1 MTTIASDPRHSS
13 TSTAAEL
20 PDTDWLVSTDPATGD
35 EVGRVRVTPPER
47 VPAIVER
54 AREAQAAW
62 AATPALRRAHV
73 MVRAARVLYDRMDAV
88 ARRISEE
95 QGKPELEA
103 LLHDVSTAIEHALWC
118 ASDVPKLLRPERV
131 RSPQLTYRSK
141 KHVLQYE
148 PVGVVGIIS
157 PWNFPFGIPFSEV
170 AIALACGNAV
180 VLKPSELTPLAAE
193 EIAHVF
199 NDAGLPERLLQVIH
213 GDGAVGAAL
222 VAAGVDKIFF
232 TGSVNTGR
240 AVMRAAAETLTPV
253 VLELGGKDPMIVL
266 EDADVDLAARGA
278 VWGAFANAGQVCASV
293 ERAYVQEGVA
303 GAFVDRVVA
312 EAQQLKVG
320 RHDEPGVDVGPLV
333 SDRQLAVV
341 KDLVDDAVAGGAR
354 ILTGGPDSRGGR
366 FFRPTVLVD
375 VRPDM
380 RIMREEI
387 FGPVLPVLTVRDE
400 DEAVSA
406 ANHSEFGLSA
416 SVWTRSLRRAQ
427 RIAERLQVG
436 SVWINDHMYSHNA
449 PQLPWGG
456 VKSSGFGRTHSKHG
470 VYECVQVKMV
480 GADSG
485 RMPRPH
491 YFPYGSRQARF
502 VPTLLHG
509 VYGRGAV
516 GRIASALRRLP
527 T

>member
-1 MTTIASDPRHSS
+1 M
-13 TSTAAEL
+13 TSTATPIQGTSSAG
-20 PDTDWLVSTDPATGD
+20 DTPDWLLSIDPATGA
-35 EVGRVRVTPPER
+35 EVGRVRVTPPEQ
-47 VPAIVER
+47 VAAVVQR
-54 AREAQAAW
+54 ARDAQAAW
-62 AATPALRRAHV
+62 GRTSPRQRARV
-73 MVRAARVLYDRMDAV
+73 MLRAARVLYERMDEV

-95 QGKPELEA
+95 QGKPQLEA

-118 ASDVPKLLRPERV
+118 ASDVPGLLRAERV

-141 KHVLQYE
+141 KHVLHYE
-148 PVGVVGIIS
+148 PLGVVGIVS

-193 EIAHVF
+193 EIARVF
-199 NDAGLPERLLQVIH
+199 ADAGLPEDVLQVIH
-213 GDGAVGAAL
+213 GDGRVGGAL

-232 TGSVNTGR
+232 TGSVGTGR

-266 EDADVDLAARGA
+266 EDADLGLASRGA

-293 ERAYVQEGVA
+293 ERAYVHQSVA
-303 GAFVDRVVA
+303 GEFVDRVVA
-312 EAQQLKVG
+312 QAQELQVG
-320 RHDEPGVDVGPLV
+320 RWDEPGVDVGPLV
-333 SDRQLAVV
+333 SDRQFAIV
-341 KDLVDDAVAGGAR
+341 KDLVDDAVARGAR
-354 ILTGGPDSRGGR
+354 LLTGGPDPRGGR

-387 FGPVLPVLTVRDE
+387 FGPVLPIISVHDD
-400 DEAVSA
+400 DEAVAA

-416 SVWTRSLRRAQ
+416 SVWGRSLRRA
-427 RIAERLQVG
+427 RGLAERLQAG

-470 VYECVQVKMV
+470 VYECVHVKMV
-480 GADSG
+480 GTDSG
-485 RMPRPH
+485 RIPRPH
-491 YFPYGSRQARF
+491 YFPYRSRQAQF
-502 VPTLLHG
+502 VPSLLRG
-509 VYGRGAV
+509 VYGRGPV

>member
-1 MTTIASDPRHSS
+1 MTTTTTD
-13 TSTAAEL
+13 TAAATE
-20 PDTDWLVSTDPATGD
+20 PTVSTDWLVSTDPATGA
-35 EVGRVRVTPPER
+35 EVGRVRITSPGQVAAVVR
-47 VPAIVER
+47 R
-54 AREAQAAW
+54 AREAQPAW
-62 AATPALRRAHV
+62 GATPARDRARL
-73 MVRAARVLYDRMDAV
+73 MLRAARVLHERMDAV
-88 ARRISEE
+88 ALRISEE
-95 QGKPELEA
+95 QGKPQLEA

-118 ASDVPKLLRPERV
+118 ASDVPGLLRPERV
-131 RSPQLTYRSK
+131 RSPQLAYRTK
-141 KHVLQYE
+141 KHVLHYE
-148 PVGVVGIIS
+148 PLGVVGIIS

-193 EIAHVF
+193 EIAAVF
-199 NDAGLPERLLQVIH
+199 REAGLPEDVLQVIH
-213 GDGAVGAAL
+213 GDGRTGGAL

-232 TGSVNTGR
+232 TGSVATGR
-240 AVMRAAAETLTPV
+240 AVMKSAADALTPA

-266 EDADVDLAARGA
+266 DDADVELAARGA

-293 ERAYVQEGVA
+293 ERAYVHRSVA
-303 GAFVDRVVA
+303 GDFVERVVSRA
-312 EAQQLKVG
+312 RQLEVG
-320 RHDEPGVDVGPLV
+320 RHDQPDVDVGPLV
-333 SDRQLAVV
+333 SDRQFAIV

-354 ILTGGPDSRGGR
+354 MLTGGPDPARGSR
-366 FFRPTVLVD
+366 FYRPTVLVD

-387 FGPVLPVLTVRDE
+387 FGPVLPILTVGSE
-400 DEAVSA
+400 DEAIDA
-406 ANHSEFGLSA
+406 ANASEFGLSA
-416 SVWTRSLRRAQ
+416 SVWSRSVRRG
-427 RIAERLQVG
+427 RRLAERLQVG

-470 VYECVQVKMV
+470 VYECVQVKTI

-485 RMPRPH
+485 RAPRPH
-491 YFPYGSRQARF
+491 YFPYRSRQARF
-502 VPTLLHG
+502 VPTMLRG

-516 GRIASALRRLP
+516 GRIAAALRRLP

>member
-1 MTTIASDPRHSS
+1 M
-13 TSTAAEL
+13 TSTAL
-20 PDTDWLVSTDPATGD
+20 PPQSSGTAAPNENDWLASIDPATGE

-47 VPAIVER
+47 VAAVVQR
-54 AREAQAAW
+54 AREAQPAWGAA
-62 AATPALRRAHV
+62 PVRDRAQL
-73 MVRAARVLYDRMDAV
+73 MLRAARVLYARMDEV
-88 ARRISEE
+88 ARRISTE
-95 QGKPELEA
+95 QGKPQIEA

-118 ASDVPKLLRPERV
+118 ASDVPKLLRAERV
-131 RSPQLTYRSK
+131 RSPQLTYRGK
-141 KHVLQYE
+141 KHVLHYE
-148 PVGVVGIIS
+148 PIGVVGIVS

-193 EIAHVF
+193 EIATVF
-199 NDAGLPERLLQVIH
+199 RDAGLPEHVLQVIH
-213 GDGAVGAAL
+213 GDGRVGGAL

-232 TGSVNTGR
+232 TGSVATGR
-240 AVMRAAAETLTPV
+240 AVMRAAADSLTPV

-266 EDADVDLAARGA
+266 DDADVSLAARGA

-293 ERAYVQEGVA
+293 ERAYVHRDVA
-303 GAFVDRVVA
+303 DDFVQRVVA
-312 EAQQLKVG
+312 QAQELQVG

-333 SDRQLAVV
+333 SDRQFAIV
-341 KDLVDDAVAGGAR
+341 KDLVDDAVASGAR
-354 ILTGGPDSRGGR
+354 ILTGGPDPRGGR

-375 VRPDM
+375 VTPEM

-387 FGPVLPVLTVRDE
+387 FGPVLPILTVRDE
-400 DEAVSA
+400 EEALAA
-406 ANHSEFGLSA
+406 ANQSEFGLSA
-416 SVWTRSLRRAQ
+416 SVWTKSVRRARRLAQ
-427 RIAERLQVG
+427 RLQVG
-436 SVWINDHMYSHNA
+436 SVWVNDHMYSHNA

-456 VKSSGFGRTHSKHG
+456 VKNSGFGRTHSKHG

-491 YFPYGSRQARF
+491 YFPYRSRQAQF
-502 VPTLLHG
+502 VPTLLRG
-509 VYGRGAV
+509 VYGRGAL

-527 T
+527 S